1 MGTEIGRDLTNQEY
15 LVLGLIS
22 VASQSGY
29 TIINYFEDWVYRW
42 SSSPGTIYPMLK
54 RLEKLKI
61 IAGELEM
68 VHETRPRKIYTLTPL
83 GEQLLDNWLREPP
96 DMPPLYERRE
106 MALMKF
112 LFMEGGL
119 TPDEIIRWL
128 DNYQAQLDL
137 YDYGR
142 RVFSEATIAAMD
154 EYNLPSMHRQLVL
167 EATVMEVNTLRTWI
181 QMARARIEA
190 AARRTGEQRTVDL
203 E

>member
-15 LVLGLIS
+15 LVLALLGG
-22 VASQSGY
+22 APRSGY
-29 TIINYFEDWVYRW
+29 TIISYLQDRTYSW

-83 GEQLLDNWLREPP
+83 GKELLDNWLREPP
-96 DMPPLYERRE
+96 EMPPLYEKRE
-106 MALMKF
+106 MALIKF
-112 LFMEGGL
+112 LFMKGRLSNEG
-119 TPDEIIRWL
+119 IIKWL
-128 DNYQAQLDL
+128 DDYRERLDM

-142 RVFSEATIAAMD
+142 RVFSDATIKVMD
-154 EYNLPSMHRQLVL
+154 EFDLSSIHEQLVL
-167 EATVMEVNTLRTWI
+167 EATIMEVNAHRAWI
-181 QMARARIEA
+181 EMARARIEA
-190 AARRTGEQRTVDL
+190 AGRATGEHRSVNS